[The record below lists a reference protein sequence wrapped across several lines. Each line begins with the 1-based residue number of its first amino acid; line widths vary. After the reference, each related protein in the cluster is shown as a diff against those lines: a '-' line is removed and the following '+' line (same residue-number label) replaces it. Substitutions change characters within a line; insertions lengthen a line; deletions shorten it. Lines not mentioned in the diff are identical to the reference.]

1 MKCLLKALVAGLLLL
16 GMQSP
21 TQAQILLSYWDFNN
35 DSPSFNGAT
44 NPATLG
50 SFNTTAASFGEVYT
64 AANNTLSSNTAN
76 GAIYSS
82 SAIQMDFTNLTTVT
96 APAVVNGKSGGTQ
109 ATTATGTGG
118 FGTYADST
126 LNQVSGDAT
135 TGNSM
140 IVMAPGGSVNGKYI
154 TLTLDSLGYNNL
166 TLSYATRLTNGNLGT
181 EAWSYSLDGTT
192 YNTLSSFTT
201 TGTGSFVLETLN
213 LSSLS
218 SNALNNQ
225 GTFYLRETF
234 NMALNGSFAFDNL
247 QLTGASAVPEPSSFA
262 LMGAGLLALVVVL
275 QRKRAC

>member
-96 APAVVNGKSGGTQ
+96 APAVVNG
-109 ATTATGTGG
+109 
-118 FGTYADST
+118 T